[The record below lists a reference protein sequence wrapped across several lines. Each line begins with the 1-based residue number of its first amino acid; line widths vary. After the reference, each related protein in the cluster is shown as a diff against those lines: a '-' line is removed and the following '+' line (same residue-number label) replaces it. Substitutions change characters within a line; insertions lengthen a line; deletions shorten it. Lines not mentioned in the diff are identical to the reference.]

1 MPHGSSGVFME
12 ELEFLKSLG
21 FVKIGE
27 WNISAKNN
35 DSIVPS
41 INENYA
47 KKRVIYAF
55 VVAKSVKYIGI
66 VKSEKRTLE
75 DRLNEYRTPNTNGK
89 GSTNREI
96 GNKVIDT
103 LKTKSVEIYAL
114 DPNTNL
120 PEAALYNGLQ
130 IDLISGLESSL
141 ISKFNLKENGWNKSS

>member
-1 MPHGSSGVFME
+1 ME
-12 ELEFLKSLG
+12 ELEFLESLG

-27 WNISAKNN
+27 WNINGKNN

-47 KKRVIYAF
+47 RKRLIYAF

-66 VKSEKRTLE
+66 VKSEKRTLK
-75 DRLNEYRTPNTNGK
+75 DRLTEYRTPNTNGK

-96 GNKVIDT
+96 GKKIIDT
-103 LKTKSVEIYAL
+103 LKTNSVEIYAF
-114 DPNTNL
+114 DPNINI
-120 PEAALYNGLQ
+120 PEAYAYMGLQ
-130 IDLISGLESSL
+130 IDLVAGLESSL